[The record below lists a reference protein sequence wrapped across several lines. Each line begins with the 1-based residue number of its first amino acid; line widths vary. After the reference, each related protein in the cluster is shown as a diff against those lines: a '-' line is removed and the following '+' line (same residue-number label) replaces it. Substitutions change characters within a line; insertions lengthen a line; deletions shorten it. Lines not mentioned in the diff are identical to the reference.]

1 MRRRRAL
8 VASSKKEPVLPKLCR
23 RRGTWNDD
31 RSVHLLPRFQ
41 VCLRGMG
48 SGQQAT
54 RSSATQHLSK
64 CADKKSSQIIG
75 SLSWFLVAAPFV
87 LCEDASR
94 ADTPC
99 GQIIRSRMSVRQW
112 FLCRKGRGDRGGRC
126 FCLHTLGVF
135 QFPSFWNP
143 HFKQEKISQRITNR

>member
-1 MRRRRAL
+1 
-8 VASSKKEPVLPKLCR
+8 
-23 RRGTWNDD
+23 
-31 RSVHLLPRFQ
+31 
-41 VCLRGMG
+41 MG

-64 CADKKSSQIIG
+64 CADKKSSQIID

-87 LCEDASR
+87 LCEDAGR

-112 FLCRKGRGDRGGRC
+112 FLCRKVRGDRGGRC
-126 FCLHTLGVF
+126 FFLHTSGCVPVPLF
-135 QFPSFWNP
+135 LRPSFQTREN
-143 HFKQEKISQRITNR
+143 ISKDHLLLIQCPKAFSGSQKSTHTHNHIYMCNII

>member
-64 CADKKSSQIIG
+64 CADKKSSQIID

-87 LCEDASR
+87 LCEDAGR

-112 FLCRKGRGDRGGRC
+112 FLCRKVRGDRGGRC
-126 FCLHTLGVF
+126 FFLHTSGCVPVPLF
-135 QFPSFWNP
+135 LRPSFQTREN
-143 HFKQEKISQRITNR
+143 ISKDH